1 VRYRVTHRTTYTYEE
16 LVTLC
21 HNEAHLTPRSF
32 AGQRVTRHDLFVD
45 PPPATLARR
54 EDFFG
59 NAVVY
64 FGLQTPH
71 PELVVTAV
79 SEVERDPVAVASSGL
94 SWEDAALRTRE
105 AVSAEGIDA
114 RQYLLESPMIAAT
127 PGVAAYAA
135 TSFTPGRPLSEAVG
149 DLVARIHADVDYK
162 PGVTTIATPVSE
174 VFERRRGV
182 CQDFA
187 HLGIAALRSMG
198 LAARYV
204 SGYLET
210 TPPPGTERLVGADAS
225 HAWLAVWDP
234 EAGWLDFDPTN
245 DQPVAD
251 RYITTA
257 WGRDYGDV
265 TPMKGIIFGGGAKHT
280 ATVAVDVER
289 MEGAEG

>member
-1 VRYRVTHRTTYTYEE
+1 MRYRVTHKTTYTYEE
-16 LVTLC
+16 PVTLC
-21 HNEAHLTPRSF
+21 HNEAHLMPRSF
-32 AGQRVTRHDLFVD
+32 AGQRVTRHDLVVE
-45 PPPATLARR
+45 PRPATIAGR

-64 FGLQTPH
+64 FALQTAH

-79 SEVERDPVAVASSGL
+79 TEVERETAAPAPSGL
-94 SWEDAALRTRE
+94 AWEDAVARTRE
-105 AVSAEGIDA
+105 GASAEGIDA
-114 RQYLLESPMIAAT
+114 RQYVLESPMIAAT
-127 PGVAAYAA
+127 PPIAAYARE
-135 TSFTPGRPLSEAVG
+135 SFPPGRPLNLAVG
-149 DLVARIHADVDYK
+149 DLVARIHRDFDYK

-187 HLGIAALRSMG
+187 HLGIAALRAIG

-210 TPPPGTERLVGADAS
+210 APPPGEERLVGADAS
-225 HAWLAVWDP
+225 HAWLAVYDP
-234 EAGWLDFDPTN
+234 DAGWIDFDPTN
-245 DQPVAD
+245 DQPVGD
-251 RYITTA
+251 RYVTTA

-265 TPMKGIIFGGGAKHT
+265 TPMKGIIFGGGAKHR

-289 MEGAEG
+289 LENSA